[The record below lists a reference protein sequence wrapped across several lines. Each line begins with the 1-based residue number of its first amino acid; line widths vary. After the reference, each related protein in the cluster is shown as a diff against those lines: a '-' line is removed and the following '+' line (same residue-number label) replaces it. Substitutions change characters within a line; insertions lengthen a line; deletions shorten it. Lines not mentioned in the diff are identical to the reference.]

1 MYREEFINFIIKN
14 YSDFSVEYYDEELYH
29 VKHFTY
35 KDFHINF
42 TWDYKYYFLS
52 LSVDGFNTIKFG
64 MVIRKLTEKSLKYKI
79 NKFVKNIKKIELVIE
94 KLKKEEPKII
104 KKVNNFI
111 EKKFPIYN
119 DYDKKRISIKLK
131 DSHKPRGRFTST
143 VNYDVTLE
151 DPKELYY
158 NVYIVLENSNTQVYL
173 KFKYNNGVLTIYKLG
188 EYYLN
193 KNITNIIRSERLK
206 SLF

>member
-119 DYDKKRISIKLK
+119 DYDIR
-131 DSHKPRGRFTST
+131 
-143 VNYDVTLE
+143 
-151 DPKELYY
+151 
-158 NVYIVLENSNTQVYL
+158 
-173 KFKYNNGVLTIYKLG
+173 KF
-188 EYYLN
+188 
-193 KNITNIIRSERLK
+193 
-206 SLF
+206 